1 VNCSD
6 LRQNP
11 PASAHDAGGFVW
23 VFTTVAADAAVHHFT
38 ADRKQWILFE
48 QTEPV
53 TPGRPTFRRLAL
65 QHAIRHYCGSD
76 DMRKASPALG
86 TINANQKHTR
96 NAA

>member
-1 VNCSD
+1 LGLCKV
-6 LRQNP
+6 P
-11 PASAHDAGGFVW
+11 
-23 VFTTVAADAAVHHFT
+23 ADAAVHHFA

-48 QTEPV
+48 QAEPD
-53 TPGRPTFRRLAL
+53 TPDRPTFRRLAL

-76 DMRKASPALG
+76 DMRRAGLARG